1 MNWIFT
7 PWYRTP
13 INDEEQK
20 RKTHIVL
27 SEKKDPMTK
36 KKKKKHIKLM
46 LQLKIIMRIL
56 KIIMKKNRCKIEQI
70 QKALNLKQYTSHF
83 GHHVMHMW
91 NWIFR
96 LAHRSMDCA
105 IWINKWY
112 ASTYSNSLRHIY
124 LLNWYKLIFI
134 CWHTHLSI
142 ICSVFFF
149 DCISAND
156 CSLNVNIHSYMSC
169 TIVCWVDVDCF
180 FF

>member
-1 MNWIFT
+1 
-7 PWYRTP
+7 
-13 INDEEQK
+13 
-20 RKTHIVL
+20 
-27 SEKKDPMTK
+27 
-36 KKKKKHIKLM
+36 M

-83 GHHVMHMW
+83 GHHVMHMYKRTLGKLW

-142 ICSVFFF
+142 ICFFF
-149 DCISAND
+149 DCISVND
-156 CSLNVNIHSYMSC
+156 CSLNVNIRLYILHNCLLSW
-169 TIVCWVDVDCF
+169 CWLFLLLNYQSNRDGSLKWRWTDAIDIDRF
-180 FF
+180 DIQQSILLF